1 MGACPHPAQQHGT
14 AGYRAHGRAQAVIP
28 MSASLVDGPRRGRG
42 SVSCCQAVRS
52 RLGGGGLVTPL
63 AVFYVVLWASAYVPS
78 KIGATAVPPL
88 WFLVA
93 RFLAAGLVMALIT
106 LALRRPFPSQPT
118 QWLVYAALG
127 ILGNAAYLGLTYTA
141 LSRGLEAGIGS
152 IVASTN
158 PLILALVAPRLLA
171 EPLTWRKMVGMVVG
185 FAGVVGVMLA
195 RTGTPSARPA
205 EFGLALTGVVAN
217 VASTIVFKRAHATS
231 DLLAINT
238 IQLLAAGASLIPVA
252 LVTEGSPSDSPG
264 LAVVVSFVY
273 LVVVVS
279 VGASMLWFWLL
290 SRGAASRVSAFYFL
304 TPIFGLAFG
313 AVFLG
318 EHVGPGDALGLLSV
332 ALGILLVQRG

>member
-1 MGACPHPAQQHGT
+1 M
-14 AGYRAHGRAQAVIP
+14 
-28 MSASLVDGPRRGRG
+28 
-42 SVSCCQAVRS
+42 RS
-52 RLGGGGLVTPL
+52 RLTGVSTPL

-93 RFLAAGLVMALIT
+93 RFLAAGVVMAVIT
-106 LALRRPFPSQPT
+106 LVLRRPFPRQAS

-127 ILGNAAYLGLTYTA
+127 VLANAAYLGLTYTA
-141 LSRGLEAGIGS
+141 LNRGLASGIGS

-158 PLILALVAPRLLA
+158 PLILALVAPRLLG
-171 EPLTWRKMVGMVVG
+171 ELLTWRKMAGMGVG

-195 RTGTPSARPA
+195 RTGTTSARPF
-205 EFGLALTGVVAN
+205 EVGLALTGVMSN
-217 VASTIVFKRAHATS
+217 VASTVVFKRSHASS

-238 IQLLAAGASLIPVA
+238 IQLLAAGISLVPVA
-252 LVTEGSPSDSPG
+252 LLLEGAPSIALNPS
-264 LAVVVSFVY
+264 VVAAFVY
-273 LVVVVS
+273 LVVVLS

-290 SRGAASRVSAFYFL
+290 SNGAASRVSAFYFL

-313 AVFLG
+313 GLFLG
-318 EHVGPGDALGLLSV
+318 EQIGPGDLIGLAAV